1 MSYLVRLFY
10 NTGFNSINVP
20 DSPTLLQSFTYKD
33 FPAID
38 LLQVREL
45 DSVTLRAT
53 YEDVKN
59 ADYACIQNQSVLTDV
74 TYFAVDGGGI
84 RMSSPDVAVIPLTI
98 DYLTTAGG
106 VSSLEILDGI
116 TERHHVA
123 TADDTFGAYAEEDP
137 YLVASKPLE
146 IVDAGVFPARTG
158 NEITLVESMSSL
170 TEMGVNV
177 DEPRAKKCVQYDTGL
192 EVASVT
198 IPDPASLVAT
208 HAFTGDQPLEPLSW
222 GGFTTYSMMTKGY
235 NETAATKKSVK
246 AAGSALYVFK
256 NDDNAVSGKG
266 INALRAIGC
275 ESAILNAYNIPTE
288 YLETL
293 QGTTNPDCYD
303 DKTIL
308 ADGSAGPTVAG
319 EHVKEIVGLGD
330 TNVSIGNT
338 TPFVYDNTVKNKRVL
353 YGELNKYGICS
364 TANGNMALFR
374 PEEIYH
380 AGDTQ
385 PTLEIYADPR
395 PSGCPYFRF
404 KYLNGNDKNVFM
416 NCITGAIWQRAPLVY
431 TDKSGSMLDE
441 IKLNASQAIARA
453 GFDMGGLSKGTGDL
467 MNLGTQLM
475 GGGIGVT
482 PLKGGKMDVNFS
494 GMKGND
500 LTSDLL
506 AYGMSNAARNFQG
519 ASKAQANY
527 IYTALSPYGRR
538 KWDFQN
544 ELAMQNLDLGM
555 SQVVAPTVSF
565 PRADGIRDYVG
576 NSCYVFRYRPQ
587 ATDLAKMDKILTMYG
602 YKDTT
607 PFVLAHLTNRA
618 KFNFIK
624 ASGVSVKTSMPKWI
638 NDGISMMFLGGL
650 RIWHVA
656 PNNTCYTDGTNV

>member
-20 DSPTLLQSFTYKD
+20 DSPTLLQSFTYRD

-45 DSVTLRAT
+45 DSITLRAT

-59 ADYACIQNQSVLTDV
+59 ADYACVQNQSVLTDV

-146 IVDAGVFPARTG
+146 IVDAGTFPANSLG
-158 NEITLVESMSSL
+158 GEFVIVESTSSL
-170 TEMGVNV
+170 TQMGFTK
-177 DEPRAKKCVQYDTGL
+177 DEPIAKKCVQYDTGL

-198 IPDPASLVAT
+198 IPDTA
-208 HAFTGDQPLEPLSW
+208 PLTKDDY
-222 GGFTTYSMMTKGY
+222 TTYAMMTKPYGQSTVAMK
-235 NETAATKKSVK
+235 EVK
-246 AAGSALYVFK
+246 AAGSALYILQNPTNGHTTDGVAAA
-256 NDDNAVSGKG
+256 DG
-266 INALRAIGC
+266 ISALRAIGC
-275 ESAILNAYNIPTE
+275 ESAILNCYVIPRD
-288 YLETL
+288 YLYQGSSSGTGGPVVVTDTVTKAD
-293 QGTTNPDCYD
+293 GTTGSVQYEHISKIIGVGTEN
-303 DKTIL
+303 TL
-308 ADGSAGPTVAG
+308 A
-319 EHVKEIVGLGD
+319 GL
-330 TNVSIGNT
+330 V
-338 TPFVYDNTVKNKRVL
+338 PFVYDNTVKNKRVL
-353 YGELNKYGICS
+353 YGELNKYGICA
-364 TANGNMALFR
+364 TGTGNLALFR

-380 AGDTQ
+380 TGDAQ
-385 PTLEIYADPR
+385 PTLEYYADPR

-416 NCITGAIWQRAPLVY
+416 NCITGAVWQRAPLVF

-441 IKLNASQAIARA
+441 IKLNASQAISRA
-453 GFDMGGLSKGTGDL
+453 GFNMGMLSQTSGDMLNTGAG
-467 MNLGTQLM
+467 MIRSGF
-475 GGGIGVT
+475 G
-482 PLKGGKMDVNFS
+482 KGGTTPTGFGGDILAR
-494 GMKGND
+494 GMAG
-500 LTSDLL
+500 
-506 AYGMSNAARNFQG
+506 AASLIEG
-519 ASKAQANY
+519 ASEAQSNY
-527 IYTALSPYGRR
+527 IYTALSPYARR
-538 KWDFQN
+538 KFDFEN
-544 ELAMQNLDLGM
+544 ELAMQNLNLGL

-607 PFVLAHLTNRA
+607 PFISAHLTNRA

>member
-59 ADYACIQNQSVLTDV
+59 ADYACIQNQTVLTDV

-123 TADDTFGAYAEEDP
+123 TADDTFGAYAEDDP

-170 TEMGVNV
+170 TEMGANA

-198 IPDPASLVAT
+198 IPDPASLVAKNAPDDAT
-208 HAFTGDQPLEPLSW
+208 PSDLWW

-235 NETAATKKSVK
+235 NEIAATKKSVK
-246 AAGSALYVFK
+246 AAGSALYIYK
-256 NDDNAVSGKG
+256 KEDSALSGKG

-288 YLETL
+288 YLPSEISS
-293 QGTTNPDCYD
+293 GITNPKCFKDSIL
-303 DKTIL
+303 KT
-308 ADGSAGPTVAG
+308 DGSTGTPNTT
-319 EHVKEIVGLGD
+319 EHVDEILGIGD

-364 TANGNMALFR
+364 TATGNLALFR

-380 AGDTQ
+380 TGDTQ

-416 NCITGAIWQRAPLVY
+416 NCITGAVWQRAPLVY

-441 IKLNASQAIARA
+441 IKLNASQAISRA
-453 GFDMGGLSKGTGDL
+453 GFNMGMLSQTSGDML
-467 MNLGTQLM
+467 NA
-475 GGGIGVT
+475 GVGMIKSGFG
-482 PLKGGKMDVNFS
+482 KGGTSPS
-494 GMKGND
+494 GFGG
-500 LTSDLL
+500 DLL
-506 AYGMSNAARNFQG
+506 ARGMAGAASLFEG
-519 ASKAQANY
+519 ASEAQSNY
-527 IYTALSPYGRR
+527 IYTALSPYARR
-538 KWDFQN
+538 KFDFEN
-544 ELAMQNLDLGM
+544 ELAMQNLNLGM

-607 PFVLAHLTNRA
+607 PFVSAHLTNRA